1 MLNMAK
7 ADLYRLIRSKGTYIC
22 LVVIAVMYAAALFS
36 DSFAII
42 GTGYDPSRYF
52 DDSFQKDLRMV
63 GCNSNYYFLLLFPVS
78 ILLLSDFG
86 SSTLKNT
93 LSSVTTKTKYYV
105 FKFLAVQCVSIVY
118 FLFGNT
124 AYYVV
129 RRLIYGSGKATAA
142 ADYFSVVLWQ
152 LPTYIA
158 TASIFVMLAFVIR
171 KTAVF
176 NTLIILVPSVY
187 TVTIGT
193 LLEIKKTRGFAEKY
207 LVDYD
212 FTNIYQYIAASRSTS
227 FHMEVAVISFII
239 AAAAFIGGVYLF
251 NRSEIMKQ

>member
-7 ADLYRLIRSKGTYIC
+7 ADLYRLIRSKGAYIC
-22 LVVIAVMYAAALFS
+22 LVVIAVMYATALFS

-42 GTGYDPSRYF
+42 GAGYDPSRYF

-158 TASIFVMLAFVIR
+158 TASIFVML
-171 KTAVF
+171 
-176 NTLIILVPSVY
+176 PSVY